1 MKIFRHRCN
10 SRERLATT
18 SREFGVEI
26 DIRTWCLDLI
36 LEHDPYTEGEHLGE
50 WLMAYQHAG
59 LILNVKE
66 EGLEQS
72 LVDLLADR
80 NISNYLFLDQSFPSM
95 IKWLNAGYQQHIA
108 ARVSEYESM
117 SSLKSFPYPP
127 GHIWCDS
134 FSGNWDHLASTVQY
148 AADNGATL
156 ILVSPELQSRDTHS
170 EILTILDSLSNLPF
184 VNLAVCTKE
193 PSLWL

>member
-10 SRERLATT
+10 SIERLATT

-36 LEHDPYTEGEHLGE
+36 LDHDPYTEGERLGE

-59 LILNVKE
+59 LILNLKE

-72 LVDLLADR
+72 LIDLLANR
-80 NISNYLFLDQSFPSM
+80 NISDYIFLDQSFPFM
-95 IKWLNAGYQQHIA
+95 IKWLDAGYHQHIA

-117 SSLKSFPYPP
+117 SSLKSLPHPP

-134 FSGNWDHLASTVQY
+134 FSGNWDHLASAAQY

-156 ILVSPELQSRDTHS
+156 ILVSPELQSRNS
-170 EILTILDSLSNLPF
+170 YAEILTILDSLSNLPS

-193 PSLWL
+193 PGLWL